1 MSKKMIELK
10 SSDGVLFTIDED
22 VATQS
27 QTLKRMVEDD
37 CVKTTVP
44 LENVTSKILKIVIE
58 YCEKHKHV
66 VVSDSSTVLEES
78 KEDLKNW
85 DDEFVKKTEDSILF
99 DVMIAAHYLEI
110 QSLIDLTCQ
119 TVADLLSAGKTPEEL
134 RAQLDIEKD
143 LTDEEEATIRREN
156 QWAFE

>member
-10 SSDGVLFTIDED
+10 SSDGDSFTIDED

-27 QTLKRMVEDD
+27 QTLKNMVDDD
-37 CVKTTVP
+37 CVKTTIP
-44 LENVTSKILKIVIE
+44 LQITSKILKIVIE

-66 VVSDSSTVLEES
+66 VVSDSSTVEES
-78 KEDLKNW
+78 KEDLKKW
-85 DDEFVKKTEDSILF
+85 DAEFMKTIEHSILF
-99 DVMIAAHYLEI
+99 DVMMAANYLNI
-110 QSLIDLTCQ
+110 QSLLDLTCQ

-134 RAQLDIEKD
+134 RAQFNIVKD
-143 LTDEEEATIRREN
+143 LTDEEEADIRWEN